1 MARPKLNTPPKQKLT
16 LTVTEE
22 TRGEL
27 QLISEHHNQSIS
39 SLLSEWAKAEA
50 ERIATTPNPK
60 GK

>member
-16 LTVTEE
+16 LTVTEQ

-39 SLLSEWAKAEA
+39 ALVSEWAKAEA
-50 ERIATTPNPK
+50 ENILNPK

>member
-1 MARPKLNTPPKQKLT
+1 MARPKLNTPPKVKLT

-27 QLISEHHNQSIS
+27 TLISKHHNQSIS

-50 ERIATTPNPK
+50 ERITPNPK

>member
-16 LTVTEE
+16 LTVTEQ

-39 SLLSEWAKAEA
+39 ALVSEWAKAEA
-50 ERIATTPNPK
+50 ERITTTHPK

>member
-16 LTVTEE
+16 LTVTEQ

-39 SLLSEWAKAEA
+39 AMVSEWAKAEA
-50 ERIATTPNPK
+50 ERITTTHPK

>member
-16 LTVTEE
+16 LTVTEQ

-39 SLLSEWAKAEA
+39 AMVSEWAKAEA
-50 ERIATTPNPK
+50 ERIITTHPK